1 MGAMGMAQGVAHL
14 LDLLARDASAV
25 EFERPVIEA
34 RSAGMSASDI
44 ETLERAK
51 RVALGVREQ
60 LDGHR
65 RRETELA
72 ALFQTASDL
81 AALTSVDEVLAAIVR
96 RARALLGRDMAYLC
110 LNDERR
116 GDTYMRV
123 TEGSVSAEFQAVRLP
138 LGAGLGGLVAQQGIP
153 IAAAD
158 YFHDE
163 RFLHTATID
172 SAVRAEGLVSI
183 LGVPLKR
190 GSQVIGVLFAADR
203 YERAFSR
210 DEVALL
216 SSLAAHAAVAL
227 DNARLL
233 AETREALIGLEQA
246 NAALR
251 EQRGDIELAVLA
263 HDRLAELV
271 LRGGGVA
278 EVAAELAEVLG
289 GTVDL
294 QVPIPS
300 DEPIGPSQ
308 SSVTVSAGSE
318 VLGRLVLTRP
328 GAPRAADLRVLERG
342 AVVTALLLLFNR
354 HLAEVANRGRRDLLE
369 DLLTGTDLDPN
380 EIATRAGDLDVD
392 LSGEQIVVVAAAPRH
407 RGDAEQAA
415 AFYAGQRR
423 GLSAR
428 VAGHLVLLVPGD
440 DPGVAARD
448 AAAGLGRMLGV
459 PVTAVGERALSD
471 ESDLMTSDNAAAT
484 LAASHRKAADSL
496 SAMSAL
502 GREGQGATTAEL
514 GFVGVLLSGG
524 DTSGRFIRDT
534 LGPILEYDTCR
545 GSDLAATLDAWFGQ
559 GGHLGR
565 TAAVLHL
572 HPNTVGQRLSRISKL
587 LGADWSEPARALQ
600 IQLALQL
607 RAVLPRP

>member
-34 RSAGMSASDI
+34 RSAGMSAADI

-81 AALTSVDEVLAAIVR
+81 AALTSVDDVLAAIVR

-110 LNDERR
+110 LNDEKR

-172 SAVRAEGLVSI
+172 SAVHAEGLVSI

-294 QVPIPS
+294 QVPIPP
-300 DEPIGPSQ
+300 DEPVGPSQ

-328 GAPRAADLRVLERG
+328 GAPRPADLRVLERG

-380 EIATRAGDLDVD
+380 EIATRAADLDVD
-392 LSGEQIVVVAAAPRH
+392 LNGEQIVVVAAVPRH

-428 VAGHLVLLVPGD
+428 VAGHLVLLVPGG

-459 PVTAVGERALSD
+459 PVTAVGERALSA
-471 ESDLMTSDNAAAT
+471 ESELRTSDNAAAT

-514 GFVGVLLSGG
+514 GFVGVLLSRG
-524 DTSGRFIRDT
+524 DTSGQFIRDT

-545 GSDLAATLDAWFGQ
+545 GADLAATLDAWFGQ

-565 TAAVLHL
+565 TATVLHL